1 MTLLTI
7 CSFYT
12 HYFSALS
19 SIILYLIFL
28 AYILKDKKELLKT
41 WSMSVAAV
49 ILAYLPWIP
58 IAYNQFKTGEQG
70 FWIPAFNMDTVVGYI
85 YSVFCPILEPNV
97 IGILFLIVIVVLIIY
112 SIRHNRN
119 NFALMGI
126 LSFILVP
133 LIGICVSY
141 LFFPIFHKRYLLPLL
156 GTFWLSISILISS
169 LYVNKKLFTIF
180 LVIILIIGAL
190 GVFSSVNNEQD
201 DFNDTIHK
209 NETLQSVVGSN
220 NIVIFDNDVLYL
232 DFGTYFLKNNSHY
245 LFKNDVG
252 QNIGNLL
259 KNSTI
264 QSKIDNGSKV
274 YYIDCTSKGDNS
286 NYLECVDSS
295 IKLNK
300 IYSPYPKEY
309 IREFDIYE
317 VQTANIS

>member
-1 MTLLTI
+1 MMHRSKI
-7 CSFYT
+7 
-12 HYFSALS
+12 
-19 SIILYLIFL
+19 LIFL
-28 AYILKDKKELLKT
+28 GIVLVLCSAGLFSHNMYVDYESRIKEEKIADDLIKKMGDNFNDDSAIDVDGTKYIGLLEIPKINVTLAVSRDYSFEQMSESLCRYSGSIEDKNIIICGHNYKSFLENLKD
-41 WSMSVAAV
+41 V
-49 ILAYLPWIP
+49 
-58 IAYNQFKTGEQG
+58 
-70 FWIPAFNMDTVVGYI
+70 
-85 YSVFCPILEPNV
+85 
-97 IGILFLIVIVVLIIY
+97 
-112 SIRHNRN
+112 
-119 NFALMGI
+119 
-126 LSFILVP
+126 
-133 LIGICVSY
+133 
-141 LFFPIFHKRYLLPLL
+141 
-156 GTFWLSISILISS
+156 
-169 LYVNKKLFTIF
+169 
-180 LVIILIIGAL
+180 
-190 GVFSSVNNEQD
+190 
-201 DFNDTIHK
+201 
-209 NETLQSVVGSN
+209 
-220 NIVIFDNDVLYL
+220 FDNDVLYL

>member
-1 MTLLTI
+1 M
-7 CSFYT
+7 
-12 HYFSALS
+12 
-19 SIILYLIFL
+19 
-28 AYILKDKKELLKT
+28 
-41 WSMSVAAV
+41 
-49 ILAYLPWIP
+49 
-58 IAYNQFKTGEQG
+58 
-70 FWIPAFNMDTVVGYI
+70 
-85 YSVFCPILEPNV
+85 
-97 IGILFLIVIVVLIIY
+97 FLIY
-112 SIRHNRN
+112 FFRY
-119 NFALMGI
+119 
-126 LSFILVP
+126 FIKD
-133 LIGICVSY
+133 ICF
-141 LFFPIFHKRYLLPLL
+141 LLL

-190 GVFSSVNNEQD
+190 GVFSSVNNEQN

>member
-1 MTLLTI
+1 
-7 CSFYT
+7 
-12 HYFSALS
+12 
-19 SIILYLIFL
+19 
-28 AYILKDKKELLKT
+28 
-41 WSMSVAAV
+41 
-49 ILAYLPWIP
+49 
-58 IAYNQFKTGEQG
+58 
-70 FWIPAFNMDTVVGYI
+70 
-85 YSVFCPILEPNV
+85 
-97 IGILFLIVIVVLIIY
+97 
-112 SIRHNRN
+112 
-119 NFALMGI
+119 
-126 LSFILVP
+126 
-133 LIGICVSY
+133 
-141 LFFPIFHKRYLLPLL
+141 
-156 GTFWLSISILISS
+156 
-169 LYVNKKLFTIF
+169 
-180 LVIILIIGAL
+180 
-190 GVFSSVNNEQD
+190 
-201 DFNDTIHK
+201 
-209 NETLQSVVGSN
+209 LQSVVGSN